1 MAQEW
6 KCVVTPFVR
15 VLINDLD
22 GITYDDNRIQKVIV
36 IAAQL
41 LKIEFDFA
49 NTYTSNIRTQTITPD
64 PVDDDAFI
72 NFVSMKTALLILQ
85 GELKN
90 VASGAIKIQDG
101 PAQIDMSG
109 AYTSTKDL
117 YDKLLN
123 DFEKAKTAYFL
134 GNLSEVKVI
143 FSAYQSPYTE
153 SSYPS
158 VQFG

>member
-1 MAQEW
+1 
-6 KCVVTPFVR
+6 
-15 VLINDLD
+15 
-22 GITYDDNRIQKVIV
+22 
-36 IAAQL
+36 
-41 LKIEFDFA
+41 
-49 NTYTSNIRTQTITPD
+49 
-64 PVDDDAFI
+64 
-72 NFVSMKTALLILQ
+72 MKTALLILQ